1 MELRHLRY
9 FIALAE
15 ELHFG
20 RAAEKLC
27 IAQPPLSQQIQQ
39 LEREIGFKLFAR
51 SSRKVEL
58 TPAGRVY
65 LDEVRA
71 TMAALEKAVF
81 NGRRVERGEIGRL
94 AIGFVGT
101 ATYAILPESL
111 RRYRSIYPEVDL
123 TLRELVS
130 ARQVQ
135 ALREHRIQVGFAR
148 PAITDSPDIVCE
160 SVATEPFVAALPE
173 NHRLAKRSGI
183 PLAALS
189 TEEFVLFPRTPKPSY
204 GDLIFD
210 ICEAVGFRPNVTQET
225 AEIQTAVSL
234 VAGGMGV
241 TLVPA
246 SASNVYRHGVVFVP
260 ILEPVP
266 SSVLTVVYRSDDE
279 SPTLK
284 AFLNIVRAIRNDI
297 INRIFNCAF
306 DSQET

>member
-9 FIALAE
+9 FIAVAE

-39 LEREIGFKLFAR
+39 LEREIGFALFAR
-51 SSRKVEL
+51 SSRRVEL
-58 TPAGRVY
+58 TPAGRIY

-71 TMAALEKAVF
+71 SMAALEKAVF
-81 NGRRVERGEIGRL
+81 NGRRVARGEVGRL

-101 ATYAILPESL
+101 ATFSVLPESL
-111 RRYRSIYPEVDL
+111 RGFRQLYPNVDL

-135 ALREHRIQVGFAR
+135 ALRERRIQVGFAR
-148 PAITDSPDIVCE
+148 PAIVGAQDIVCE
-160 SVATEPFVAALPE
+160 TVAIEPFVAALPE
-173 NHRLAKRSGI
+173 AHHLAKCERI
-183 PLAALS
+183 PLTALAA
-189 TEEFVLFPRTPKPSY
+189 EEFVLFPRSPKPSY
-204 GDLIFD
+204 GDLLYS
-210 ICEAVGFRPNVTQET
+210 ICEDAGFQPNVTQET
-225 AEIQTAVSL
+225 AEIQTAISL

-246 SASNVYRHGVVFVP
+246 VASNVNRHGVVFVP
-260 ILEPVP
+260 LMEPAP
-266 SSVLTVVYRSDDE
+266 ASELTMVYRRDDE
-279 SPTLK
+279 SPTLNS
-284 AFLNIVRAIRNDI
+284 FLHVVRNIYSRE
-297 INRIFNCAF
+297 C